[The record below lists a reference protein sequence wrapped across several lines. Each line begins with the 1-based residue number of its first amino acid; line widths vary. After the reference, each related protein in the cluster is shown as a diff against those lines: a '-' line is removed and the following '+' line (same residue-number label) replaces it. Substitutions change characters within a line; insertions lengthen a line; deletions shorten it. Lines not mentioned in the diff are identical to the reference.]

1 MRLHRPAVAAA
12 MAALIIAGAAA
23 TSAQPG
29 VEPPPSSTCERAG
42 LVAHVIPDHVRGTT
56 FVGTYEG
63 DSVGGIGDDHAMIT
77 LWSVERVYAGGPL
90 PGRLAFQT
98 PACSW
103 VNLTPGTR
111 YLFSTAVTDLG
122 GSELAAGMP
131 SVADSLAWEL
141 LADGGVRLAPFD
153 TYGVADYD
161 SEELDVIE
169 TFDDALWSV
178 APEADEGSMPAAG
191 STDVADCITIDF
203 TASPERARGT
213 SFVGRYIGHEAL
225 PGPGEGDARTYW
237 SLERVL
243 AGGPLPE
250 LLTLRSNGCDATILE
265 PGQRYLFSTSDP
277 LAPDWGN
284 SLAWELTDDG
294 HAHLAPFVGTD
305 EDWYT
310 ASATAPTTLDKA
322 LALVAPDAA
331 DGEAPLRAAGR
342 TPG

>member
-1 MRLHRPAVAAA
+1 MRLHPAAVATA
-12 MAALIIAGAAA
+12 MAVLIVVGAPA
-23 TSAQPG
+23 TLAQSG
-29 VEPPPSSTCERAG
+29 MEPAPSSACERAG
-42 LVAHVIPDHVRGTT
+42 VVAGVIPDHVRGTT

-63 DSVGGIGDDHAMIT
+63 DSIGGIGDDHAMIT

-90 PGRLAFQT
+90 PQRLAFQT
-98 PACSW
+98 PACAW

-122 GSELAAGMP
+122 GEGLAMGTP

-178 APEADEGSMPAAG
+178 APQAGEGSLPAAG
-191 STDVADCITIDF
+191 STAVSDCISIDF

-213 SFVGRYIGHEAL
+213 SFVGRYIGNEAL
-225 PGPGEGDARTYW
+225 PGPGGGDARTFW
-237 SLERVL
+237 SLERVF

-250 LLTLRSNGCDATILE
+250 LLTLRSNGCDAVILE
-265 PGQRYLFSTSDP
+265 PGQRYLFSTADP

-284 SLAWELTDDG
+284 SLAWELAHDDQV
-294 HAHLAPFVGTD
+294 HLAPFAGTD
-305 EDWYT
+305 EHWYT
-310 ASATAPTTLDKA
+310 EAASAPTTLDQA
-322 LALVAPDAA
+322 LELVAPGAGDGA
-331 DGEAPLRAAGR
+331 DPLRADAR

>member
-1 MRLHRPAVAAA
+1 MRFHPLV
-12 MAALIIAGAAA
+12 LAAA
-23 TSAQPG
+23 TAVLVAAGALTTTAQSDLESASRS
-29 VEPPPSSTCERAG
+29 ECERVG
-42 LVAHVIPDHVRGTT
+42 RVAHVIPDDVRGTT
-56 FVGTYEG
+56 FTGTYEG
-63 DSVGGIGDDHAMIT
+63 DSIGGVGDDHAMIT

-90 PGRLAFQT
+90 PETLTFQT

-122 GSELAAGMP
+122 GHELATGTP

-141 LADGGVRLAPFD
+141 LADGAVRLAPFD
-153 TYGVADYD
+153 TYGVTDHD
-161 SEELDVIE
+161 SEELAVIK

-178 APEADEGSMPAAG
+178 APDAGEGAVPESG
-191 STDVADCITIDF
+191 STAASDCTSIDF

-213 SFVGRYIGHEAL
+213 SFVGRYIGDEAL

-237 SLERVL
+237 SLERVY

-250 LLTLRSNGCDATILE
+250 LLTLRSNHCDAVILE

-284 SLAWELTDDG
+284 SLAWALADDG
-294 HAHLAPFVGTD
+294 HAHLAPFAGTD

-310 ASATAPTTLDKA
+310 SSATAPTTLERVI
-322 LALVAPDAA
+322 ALVAPEAT
-331 DGEAPLRAAGR
+331 DGAAPLRAAGR

>member
-1 MRLHRPAVAAA
+1 MRLHLPAVAAV
-12 MAALIIAGAAA
+12 MAVLIIAGAVA

-29 VEPPPSSTCERAG
+29 VEPTPSSTCERAG
-42 LVAHVIPDHVRGTT
+42 LVAHVIPDHARGTA

-63 DSVGGIGDDHAMIT
+63 DSIGGIGDDHDMIT

-90 PGRLAFQT
+90 PERLAFQT

-122 GSELAAGMP
+122 GPGLATGMP

-178 APEADEGSMPAAG
+178 APEAGEGSAPAPG
-191 STDVADCITIDF
+191 STAVADCISIDF

-213 SFVGRYIGHEAL
+213 SFVGRYIGSEAL
-225 PGPGEGDARTYW
+225 PGPGGGDARTYW
-237 SLERVL
+237 SLERVY

-250 LLTLRSNGCDATILE
+250 LLTLRSDGCDAIILE
-265 PGQRYLFSTSDP
+265 PGRRYLFSTSDP

-284 SLAWELTDDG
+284 SLAWELAEDG
-294 HAHLAPFVGTD
+294 HAHLAPFAGTD

-310 ASATAPTTLDKA
+310 GSATSPTTLDKA
-322 LALVAPDAA
+322 LALVAPDAG
-331 DGEAPLRAAGR
+331 DGAAPLRAAGR